1 VGRECEMDEMSTDGR
16 GCDWRESMKAKVLI
30 NEEKDQYDL
39 NPGELRLIFPSVLRC
54 EYGR

>member
-1 VGRECEMDEMSTDGR
+1 MDEMSTDGR

-30 NEEKDQYDL
+30 NEEKDQHDL
-39 NPGELRLIFPSVLRC
+39 NPGELRLIFPSILRC